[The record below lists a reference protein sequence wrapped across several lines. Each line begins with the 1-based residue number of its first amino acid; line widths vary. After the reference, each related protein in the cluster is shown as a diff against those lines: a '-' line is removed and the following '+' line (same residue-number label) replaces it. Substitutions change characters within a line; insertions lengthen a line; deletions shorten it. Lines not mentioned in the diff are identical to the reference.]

1 MSDCIFCKIAN
12 GEFNTPFVY
21 ETEDLVAFNDINPKA
36 DFHVLVV
43 PKKHI
48 ESLNEV
54 EDEKL
59 LAKLMMGVK
68 AVTKK
73 LGLKSFKT
81 VINTGKESGQEVFH
95 LHIHVLSGNIKGV

>member
-36 DFHVLVV
+36 DYHVLVL

-54 EDEKL
+54 DDEKL

-68 AVTKK
+68 AVTEK

-81 VINTGKESGQEVFH
+81 VINTGREAGQEVFH